1 MPKATHTVQSRFN
14 IKKRGGK
21 PALSLIGVL
30 PGIDF
35 ATALFNQGID
45 RLKTIGGLKRTP
57 KQRKDAQLMQSEGFL
72 EAFSETGGSG
82 LIAPLKLLV
91 KDV

>member
-1 MPKATHTVQSRFN
+1 MPIVLYPIESGFN
-14 IKKRGGK
+14 IKKRGCQ
-21 PALSLIGVL
+21 PSVSLVGVL